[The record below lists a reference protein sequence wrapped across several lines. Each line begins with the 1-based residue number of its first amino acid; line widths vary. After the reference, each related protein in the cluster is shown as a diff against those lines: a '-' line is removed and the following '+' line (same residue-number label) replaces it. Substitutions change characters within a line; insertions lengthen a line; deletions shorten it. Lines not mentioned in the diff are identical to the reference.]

1 MLPISGKRCFIS
13 QLACFALLPF
23 WLEKYENRNEY
34 ICIYILYTYTYVYVC
49 THARQIGRE
58 TLHMHMCEDSV
69 LLDRERSLYLLE
81 SPTC

>member
-49 THARQIGRE
+49 THARQIGIE
-58 TLHMHMCEDSV
+58 TLHTHT
-69 LLDRERSLYLLE
+69 Y
-81 SPTC
+81 TCVKIQSCLTENAVCIY